1 VSGLIKAAYGQFD
14 LNSSAVPTEFTLLR
28 AGFNEFVDGKL
39 LFDDTAAQSVM
50 QRYQA
55 RGLELMADYE
65 HQSLSV
71 PPVVAPASAK
81 KWTPELRNGDLVAA
95 NIQWTEKAA
104 SMIAAGE
111 YRYWSIAC
119 RVDPKTMRVVEVVNF
134 GLTNTPAAN
143 GIAPLVAASLAAGGQ
158 PEEPKNMKTV
168 LVALGLSADMEESA
182 AVVEAARFAE
192 LKRDIL
198 ALSGKTSIAEALGVL
213 RAQAQSHDQVVALN
227 AKVAQLETE
236 KRAQEF
242 DALVKQGETD
252 SKISPAM
259 AKGEWI
265 AQLRGKVDGCEQLR
279 AFLASAPKLVQ
290 SAAEAPKDVQVSG
303 DPELTADEIMVAKN
317 FCAEGD
323 TEALEKRLN
332 DIKAQKRRDK
342 KAA

>member
-1 VSGLIKAAYGQFD
+1 VNTLIKAAYGQFD
-14 LNSSAVPTEFTLLR
+14 TASAVPTEFTLLR

-39 LFDDTAAQSVM
+39 LFDDEAAQSVM
-50 QRYQA
+50 KRYQA

-81 KWTPELRNGDLVAA
+81 RWTPELRNGDLVAA

-104 SMIAAGE
+104 AMIAAGE
-111 YRYWSIAC
+111 YRYWSVAC

-143 GIAPLVAASLAAGGQ
+143 GIQPLMAASITGTQ
-158 PEEPKNMKTV
+158 PEESQNMKTV
-168 LVALGLSADMEESA
+168 LVALGLSADMEESVA
-182 AVVEAARFAE
+182 IVEAARFAE

-198 ALSGKTSIAEALGVL
+198 ALTGKASVAEALGVL
-213 RAQAQSHDQVVALN
+213 RAQQQSHEQVVALN
-227 AKVAQLETE
+227 AKVAQLEAD

-242 DALVKQGETD
+242 DALVKQGEAD
-252 SKISPAM
+252 AKISPAM

-279 AFLASAPKLVQ
+279 AFLATAPKLAQ
-290 SAAEAPKDVQVSG
+290 SVAEAPKETAPSG
-303 DPELTADEIMVAKN
+303 DPELTADEIAVAKR

-323 TEALEKRLN
+323 IEALEARLN
-332 DIKAQKRRDK
+332 DIKALKRRDK